1 MNKETKLGDGVAN
14 EVKEEIN
21 RELSSTAKTLI
32 RILFA
37 YLNNKVQGIDIDDIL
52 GKLSKKDEDEIISL
66 WSSQLVEEGLL
77 PSGYGGLPNDL
88 LIDNLHQTGYVD
100 GLYSGYVLAMISLI
114 DNNAPHELI
123 ASVKDDLFPKPIAL
137 RYRDRHELVARLDER
152 NIVGSNARQ
161 RMAQLIK
168 DLDPAFPFYAWGPN
182 EDQVQ
187 LKKRLLICDANNWTT
202 LLPAGLVI
210 EWE

>member
-1 MNKETKLGDGVAN
+1 MPLGRVKDMNKETKLGEGVAS
-14 EVKEEIN
+14 EVKKEIN
-21 RELSSTAKTLI
+21 RELSSMAKTHI

-37 YLNNKVQGIDIDDIL
+37 YLNDKVQGIDIDDIL

-88 LIDNLHQTGYVD
+88 LIENLHQTGYVD

-137 RYRDRHELVARLDER
+137 RYRDRHELAARLDDEKYR
-152 NIVGSNARQ
+152 WVKCPP
-161 RMAQLIK
+161 K
-168 DLDPAFPFYAWGPN
+168 DDPV
-182 EDQVQ
+182 D
-187 LKKRLLICDANNWTT
+187 
-202 LLPAGLVI
+202 
-210 EWE
+210 

>member
-66 WSSQLVEEGLL
+66 WSSQLVLDYQL
-77 PSGYGGLPNDL
+77 HPNTSH
-88 LIDNLHQTGYVD
+88 IHPYMCG
-100 GLYSGYVLAMISLI
+100 
-114 DNNAPHELI
+114 
-123 ASVKDDLFPKPIAL
+123 
-137 RYRDRHELVARLDER
+137 
-152 NIVGSNARQ
+152 
-161 RMAQLIK
+161 
-168 DLDPAFPFYAWGPN
+168 
-182 EDQVQ
+182 
-187 LKKRLLICDANNWTT
+187 
-202 LLPAGLVI
+202 
-210 EWE
+210 

>member
-66 WSSQLVEEGLL
+66 WSSQ
-77 PSGYGGLPNDL
+77 P
-88 LIDNLHQTGYVD
+88 
-100 GLYSGYVLAMISLI
+100 
-114 DNNAPHELI
+114 
-123 ASVKDDLFPKPIAL
+123 
-137 RYRDRHELVARLDER
+137 
-152 NIVGSNARQ
+152 
-161 RMAQLIK
+161 
-168 DLDPAFPFYAWGPN
+168 
-182 EDQVQ
+182 
-187 LKKRLLICDANNWTT
+187 
-202 LLPAGLVI
+202 
-210 EWE
+210 